1 MKVNVIIKKVKL
13 LLLVC
18 MCVGLSACSKENKN
32 ENDSVSRKEW
42 LSASEKMD
50 VYLVEQLKTVDQ
62 IASAEEEQS
71 VIRLI
76 SQLSDEDFTTAPAYD
91 YNTMDLLSDNQVIFL
106 FQSEIGN
113 TKIYGGKSME
123 YGTRGIIVY
132 SDGEYSYFDI
142 AWSGNSGEMEF
153 YEQDFDFDGQMEIAF
168 CFAGAMGNGVEIYR
182 LIMFD
187 TVEECGKLEAYEFS
201 PEMQMEQFK
210 NKLQF
215 AVDVEEKDIK
225 ISKDSEIIKT
235 IDWENAGIEAEAEE
249 FGIDCL
255 NQITFDIDKDGIKM
269 HVDVGILVN
278 KVGPTIFFENEEG
291 KIDLDVIYSDGRY
304 EIGNNEAS
312 QMDVALAWNYLK
324 MNILGRISGLLDYGV
339 LIRLT
344 M

>member
-1 MKVNVIIKKVKL
+1 MKANVIIKKVKL

-62 IASAEEEQS
+62 VASAEEEQS

-91 YNTMDLLSDNQVIFL
+91 YNTMDLLSDNQVILL
-106 FQSEIGN
+106 FQSKTGN
-113 TKIYGGKSME
+113 TRIYGYKGVE
-123 YGTRGIIVY
+123 YGTRGVIAY
-132 SDGEYSYFDI
+132 FNGEYSYFDI
-142 AWSGNSGEMEF
+142 AWSGNSGGMEF
-153 YEQDFDFDGQMEIAF
+153 YEQDFDFDGEMEIAF

-187 TVEECGKLEAYEFS
+187 NVEECGKLEAYEFS
-201 PEMQMEQFK
+201 PEMQMEQFR

-215 AVDVEEKDIK
+215 AVDVEAKK
-225 ISKDSEIIKT
+225 LNISKEDVPLKT
-235 IDWENAGIEAEAEE
+235 IDWEKVEIEEKVND

-269 HVDVGILVN
+269 HVDVGIFIN
-278 KVGPTIFFENEEG
+278 KVGPTIFFGNEEG
-291 KIDLDVIYSDGRY
+291 KIDLDVNYSDGRY
-304 EIGNNEAS
+304 EIGSNEAS

-324 MNILGRISGLLDYGV
+324 MNILGRISGLLD
-339 LIRLT
+339 
-344 M
+344 